1 MNSKKTD
8 NIAQF
13 KINIKYS
20 CLQCSLKNITLE
32 VPARGDEDVVAWMQN
47 AVGSNIKKDHTMRSP
62 ECPAESAQE
71 VMIPMTGTDRIGGP
85 TIQ

>member
-1 MNSKKTD
+1 MNDKMTD
-8 NIAQF
+8 TDV
-13 KINIKYS
+13 KIKIKIKYS
-20 CLQCSLKNITLE
+20 CLQCSLKNIVLE

-47 AVGSNIKKDHTMRSP
+47 SVGANIKKDHTLRSP
-62 ECPAESAQE
+62 ECPADSAQE